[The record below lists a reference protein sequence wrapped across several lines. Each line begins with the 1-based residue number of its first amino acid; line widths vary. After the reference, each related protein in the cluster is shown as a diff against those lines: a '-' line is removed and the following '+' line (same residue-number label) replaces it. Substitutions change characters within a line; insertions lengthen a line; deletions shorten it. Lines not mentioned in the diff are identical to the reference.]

1 MEIFKHYKTTKAG
14 IKYEVSNYGNVK
26 RNGIIQDIYLNQYG
40 YARAKGVLLIH
51 RAVAEL
57 FIECPNDGN
66 KYEVNHKDGNR
77 SNNVYTNLEWCTH
90 KENCNKEHTRKKN
103 SESQK
108 DRWTSLRQTGYNR
121 KHYRYVDV
129 VIDGVTYKT
138 TDDAMNQLG
147 RSRKWVI
154 AHATSYKRGSL

>member
-1 MEIFKHYKTTKAG
+1 MEVYKEYYITKRG
-14 IKYEVSNYGNVK
+14 IRYEVSNYGNVK
-26 RNGIIQDIYLNQYG
+26 RNGVIQSLYTNPDKYIKC
-40 YARAKGVLLIH
+40 KGIPFVHI
-51 RAVAEL
+51 AVAKL
-57 FIECPNDGN
+57 FVECPNNGN

-108 DRWTSLRQTGYNR
+108 DRWISLRQTGYNR
-121 KHYRYVDV
+121 KHYRYLDV

-154 AHATSYKRGSL
+154 AHASSYKRGSL